1 MIDKDAK
8 FGCKQG
14 NPVACR
20 TCVFARSIYPVGD
33 QALKDDCLM
42 YFSKPKE
49 VYFDGKECPEY
60 VSIYDDEPLED
71 DD

>member
-1 MIDKDAK
+1 
-8 FGCKQG
+8 
-14 NPVACR
+14 
-20 TCVFARSIYPVGD
+20 
-33 QALKDDCLM
+33 M

-60 VSIYDDEPLED
+60 VSICDDEPLED